1 MRKLLLLSF
10 LTMSIAWMSV
20 KAVTPYKY
28 LEFKTAEDTSFVVEA
43 EGLEIE
49 INDGALS
56 LSNTSGEKM
65 DIDAST
71 LVSMQFTDSSAAI
84 DDITI
89 DSDSK
94 VQVYKLDGTVVGA
107 FTNVSNAINTLTPGV
122 YILKSSEGQTVKIM
136 IGK

>member
-1 MRKLLLLSF
+1 MRKLLLLSL
-10 LTMSIAWMSV
+10 LTIAWVSV

-28 LEFKTAEDTSFVVEA
+28 LEFKTTENTSIVVEA

-49 INDGALS
+49 INDGVLS
-56 LSNTSGEKM
+56 LSNASGQKM
-65 DIDAST
+65 NIDAST

-84 DDITI
+84 DNITV

-94 VQVYKLDGTVVGA
+94 VQVYKLDGTVVGT
-107 FTNVSNAINTLTPGV
+107 FTNVSNAINTLVPGI
-122 YILKSSEGQTVKIM
+122 YILKSTEGQTVKIM